1 MHRNGKGGGWK
12 GVFGVLMALIV
23 GLDFF
28 AVQKDLLSPAKL
40 KVVVPQE
47 GDRYT
52 KRVPLYGQGWN
63 RDGNRRFFLEVYS
76 LQQKDALLW
85 KRVPLLPEKT
95 KKPDGSI
102 LELSTFRDSIEVPQE
117 GAYRFSFILE
127 DDKSRVLDR
136 TDRIIQV
143 AESSRVLPF
152 VLFGPIHLVS
162 LFIVLLCA
170 GGIPWLVATTVW
182 LRPHQK
188 TIARFLAFLMLLNEV
203 IYHVYWQRLGAWSAS
218 TALMFHM
225 CGISIMLLPW
235 LFELPR
241 GRVQQYLFE
250 LVYFWGI
257 GGALQ
262 ALLTP
267 DIGYL
272 GFPSYKFFSFFI
284 SHGLIVTLS
293 LYAAVFLP
301 YRIRLSSVGRVL
313 LISNVIVLGIYGL
326 NYLLQFLPP
335 YEVGNYF
342 VLSYPPPTGSV
353 IDLFERWFGPSPRYI
368 LGLELMGLI
377 VFLLMVIPWRWV
389 RKESISS
396 SNI

>member
-1 MHRNGKGGGWK
+1 MQGNTQNGCWTR
-12 GVFGVLMALIV
+12 VLVSLMALIF

-28 AVQKDLLSPAKL
+28 AVQKDFLSPAKL

-47 GDRYT
+47 KDRYAKT
-52 KRVPLYGQGWN
+52 VPLYGQGWN
-63 RDGNRRFFLEVYS
+63 REGNRRFFLEIYS
-76 LQQKDALLW
+76 LQQGNGALW
-85 KRVPLLPEKT
+85 KRIPLIPERT

-102 LELSTFRDSIEVPQE
+102 LELSTFRDSVEVPHE
-117 GAYRFSFILE
+117 EAYRFSFILE
-127 DDKSRVLDR
+127 DERARLLDR
-136 TDRIIQV
+136 TDRFIYV
-143 AESSRVLPF
+143 ADSSRLMPF
-152 VLFGPIHLVS
+152 VLFGSTHLVT
-162 LFIVLLCA
+162 LFIVLICA
-170 GGIPWLVATTVW
+170 GGIPWLVYTISW
-182 LRPHQK
+182 LRPYQK
-188 TIARFLAFLMLLNEV
+188 PIARALVFLMLINEV
-203 IYHVYWQRLGAWSAS
+203 IYHIYWQQLGAWSVS

-225 CGISIMLLPW
+225 CGISILLLPW
-235 LFELPR
+235 LFELSQ
-241 GRVQQYLFE
+241 GRLQQWLFE
-250 LVYFWGI
+250 LLYFWGI

-284 SHGLIVTLS
+284 SHGLIITLS

-301 YRIRLSSVGRVL
+301 YRIRLSSVGRVFF
-313 LISNVIVLGIYGL
+313 ISNSIVLGIYGL
-326 NYLLQFLPP
+326 NYFLKWLPP

-353 IDLFERWFGPSPRYI
+353 IDLFEQWFGPSPRYI

-389 RKESISS
+389 KKSPLYTYT
-396 SNI
+396 